1 MNTDAEP
8 MAGAAVKKPVIL
20 TRTGISHAG
29 RLDRFLKQGGVVI
42 TFLVLAVV
50 VTALIEPRFLNRI
63 NLLNVM
69 RNFALLLIPSL
80 AQMLVMTAGG
90 FDLSVGAVVA
100 TASVVSAAVMLV
112 AIPYFP
118 GMEWVA
124 ILLALVAVVGVG
136 IVVGTVNAGLVAYF
150 SLSPFMVT
158 LAMMSVLM
166 GIALYFTQG
175 IPIYGVADSFI
186 AAIGRGQIFGLPAI
200 LCIGL
205 VVLVACI
212 VMQRFTALGRHIY
225 AVGSDLRS
233 ARLSGVPTGRALVAA
248 YALAGILAA
257 FTGFL
262 MTARLGSGQATIG
275 GTLAL
280 ETIAAAVI
288 GGVSLRGGVGR
299 AEHVAMAAL
308 FLAVIANAM
317 NLTQVDSKFQTL
329 VLGAVLIIALAIE
342 RLLLRRRKA

>member
-1 MNTDAEP
+1 MSSDSAT
-8 MAGAAVKKPVIL
+8 MASAVASAP
-20 TRTGISHAG
+20 RHQAS
-29 RLDRFLKQGGVVI
+29 RLDRFLMQGGIVI
-42 TFLVLAVV
+42 TFLVVAVA
-50 VTALIEPRFLNRI
+50 VTALIEPRFLNRL

-100 TASVVSAAVMLV
+100 ATSVVTAAVMLV
-112 AIPYFP
+112 GSGYFP
-118 GMEWVA
+118 GMELAVILASLVVA
-124 ILLALVAVVGVG
+124 LGVGALVGL
-136 IVVGTVNAGLVAYF
+136 VNAGLVSTF

-186 AAIGRGQIFGLPAI
+186 ANVGRGQFLGLPI
-200 LCIGL
+200 
-205 VVLVACI
+205 VLWAALAVLAACI

-225 AVGSDLRS
+225 AVGSDQRS
-233 ARLSGVPTGRALVAA
+233 ARLSGVSTTRTLMTA
-248 YALAGILAA
+248 YMLAGLLAA
-257 FTGFL
+257 LTGFL
-262 MTARLGSGQATIG
+262 MTSRLGSGQATIG

-299 AEHVAMAAL
+299 AELVALAAL
-308 FLAVIANAM
+308 FLSVIANAM
-317 NLTQVDSKFQTL
+317 NLVQVDSKYQTL
-329 VLGAVLIIALAIE
+329 VLGAVLILALAIE
-342 RLLLRRRKA
+342 RLLLRKRQA

>member
-1 MNTDAEP
+1 MNTDAKP
-8 MAGAAVKKPVIL
+8 MVGTAAKKPTIL
-20 TRTGISHAG
+20 DRTGISHAG

-69 RNFALLLIPSL
+69 RNFGLLLIPSL

-100 TASVVSAAVMLV
+100 IASVVSATVMFV
-112 AIPYFP
+112 AIPFFP

-124 ILLALVAVVGVG
+124 VLLALVAVVGVG

-158 LAMMSVLM
+158 LAMMSVLV
-166 GIALYFTQG
+166 GIVLYFTQG

-186 AAIGRGQIFGLPAI
+186 AAVGRGQIFGLPVI

-205 VVLVACI
+205 AILAACI
-212 VMQRFTALGRHIY
+212 VMQRFTPLGRHIY

-233 ARLSGVPTGRALVAA
+233 ARLSGVATGRTLVVA
-248 YALAGILAA
+248 YALAGVLAA

-262 MTARLGSGQATIG
+262 MTARLGSGQPTIG

-329 VLGAVLIIALAIE
+329 VLGAVLIAALALE
-342 RLLLRRRKA
+342 RLLLQRRKA

>member
-1 MNTDAEP
+1 MNTDAKP
-8 MAGAAVKKPVIL
+8 MAGTAAEKPKIL
-20 TRTGISHAG
+20 NRTGISHAG

-100 TASVVSAAVMLV
+100 IASVVSASVMFV

-158 LAMMSVLM
+158 LAMMSVLV

-186 AAIGRGQIFGLPAI
+186 SAVGRGQIFGLPVI

-205 VVLVACI
+205 AILAACI

-233 ARLSGVPTGRALVAA
+233 ARLSGVPTGRALVVA

-262 MTARLGSGQATIG
+262 MTARLGSGQSTIG